1 MIGRLCIVALVG
13 SLGCASS
20 HPIDT
25 GPMTHPASVSGDETV
40 NVRLSEENQAM
51 SAVINASPQKVWELM
66 PAVFEKL
73 EISGAQVLDTNH
85 QIYGTRDFRL
95 NRLDG
100 TRTGEFV
107 RCGEE
112 GAGQELGNMMRRK
125 LSITTT
131 VHGDA
136 NGKTTIAT
144 EISGY
149 ATPVEGTSTGAI
161 RCASNGKLEKRIR
174 LLVSDMIESSG
185 S

>member
-1 MIGRLCIVALVG
+1 MIGRLCIVACVA
-13 SLGCASS
+13 SLGCASG

-25 GPMTHPASVSGDETV
+25 GPMTHPASVTGDETV
-40 NVRLSEENQAM
+40 NVRLSEENEAM
-51 SAVINASPQKVWELM
+51 SSVINAAPQKVWAVM

-73 EISGAQVLDTNH
+73 EITGAQILDTNY
-85 QIYGTRDFRL
+85 QIYGNRDFRL
-95 NRLDG
+95 NRLAG

-112 GAGQELGNMMRRK
+112 GAGQELGNMVRRK

-131 VHGDA
+131 VHGEA

-144 EISGY
+144 EINGY

-174 LLVSDMIESSG
+174 TLVNEMIG
-185 S
+185 G